1 MLTSFPDNENNLCKN
16 WEECKKNITDYINP
30 IYKKFRTKEEATNF
44 IEEYISMSN
53 NKLYHLLTDKGSFKI
68 ENVIIKDYNAAID
81 RFLEI

>member
-1 MLTSFPDNENNLCKN
+1 
-16 WEECKKNITDYINP
+16 
-30 IYKKFRTKEEATNF
+30 
-44 IEEYISMSN
+44 MSN